1 MKFSLMTFGFPAA
14 HYAAAARAA
23 EAEEFDAIW
32 LAEHLVT
39 PTEFDKVYPY
49 NESGDPGF
57 RGDTP
62 LADVWVT
69 MGHIAGA
76 TSRIRLGTGVYV
88 LPLRNPFVAA
98 KAIATAQELSEGRV
112 MLGIGTG
119 WMKEEFDAV
128 GEAFDGRGSRTDE
141 MIEILGKLWTGKP
154 VSHAGRWYSFSEVQ
168 MSPALT
174 SLPRIVVGGVSR
186 PALARAA
193 RLAGG
198 WYGPSCTLEEAAKH
212 RDEILRLMDAA
223 GRDAAGFE
231 FHARLNDPIS
241 EESVSRA
248 ASLGFEHLVIPLSAS
263 LSTPEAKVE
272 RVKFLGQ
279 QITEATGRRRTDR
292 TKGETN

>member
-1 MKFSLMTFGFPAA
+1 MKFSLTTFGFPAA
-14 HYAAAARAA
+14 HYAAAAKAA
-23 EAEEFDAIW
+23 EAEGFDAIW

-39 PTEFDKVYPY
+39 PTGFDKVYPY

-69 MGHIAGA
+69 MGHIAGV

-112 MLGIGTG
+112 LLGIGTG

-141 MIEILGKLWTGKP
+141 MIEILRKLWTGKP
-154 VSHAGRWYSFSEVQ
+154 VSHSGRWYSFSEVQ
-168 MSPALT
+168 MSPAPP
-174 SLPRIVVGGVSR
+174 SVPPIVVGGVSR

-193 RLAGG
+193 RVANA
-198 WYGPSCTLEEAAKH
+198 WYGPSCTLEESAGY
-212 RDEILRLMDAA
+212 RQEILRLMAAA
-223 GRDAAGFE
+223 GRDATGFE

-241 EESVSRA
+241 DESVSRA
-248 ASLGFEHLVIPLSAS
+248 ESLGLEHLVIPLSAS
-263 LSTPEAKVE
+263 LATPEAKVE
-272 RVKFLGQ
+272 RVKLLGQ
-279 QITEATGRRRTDR
+279 QIAAATGRRQ
-292 TKGETN
+292 TN

>member
-14 HYAAAARAA
+14 HYAVAAQAA
-23 EAEEFDAIW
+23 EAEGFEAIW

-57 RGDTP
+57 RGATP

-69 MGHIAGA
+69 IGHIAA
-76 TSRIRLGTGVYV
+76 LTSRIRLGTGVYV

-98 KAIATAQELSEGRV
+98 KAIATAQELSGGRV
-112 MLGIGTG
+112 ILGVGTG

-141 MIEILGKLWTGKP
+141 MVEILAKLWTGKP

-168 MSPALT
+168 MSPAPP
-174 SLPRIVVGGVSR
+174 SLPLLVVGGVSK
-186 PALARAA
+186 PALKRAA
-193 RLAGG
+193 RLAGA
-198 WYGPSCTLEEAAKH
+198 WYGPSCTLEESATYRA
-212 RDEILRLMDAA
+212 EILRLMDTA
-223 GRDAAGFE
+223 GRDATGFE

-248 ASLGFEHLVIPLSAS
+248 ASLGFEHLVIPLSAA
-263 LSTPEAKVE
+263 LSTPEAKIE
-272 RVKFLGQ
+272 RVKLLGE
-279 QITEATGRRRTDR
+279 QIAAATGRVNQTTHGGDS
-292 TKGETN
+292 N